1 MENYKLKKLLKKTNL
16 RLYVKMDKK
25 VIKFNDTVIEKYKFH
40 QHKNHIL
47 INNIDNNKIV
57 VSNQI
62 SFGTNF
68 FKIFYWSERSLL
80 VQRSIFLPNIFCT
93 QKRF

>member
-40 QHKNHIL
+40 QHK
-47 INNIDNNKIV
+47 
-57 VSNQI
+57 
-62 SFGTNF
+62 T
-68 FKIFYWSERSLL
+68 IF
-80 VQRSIFLPNIFCT
+80 
-93 QKRF
+93 